1 MVFDDVTARRTPMND
16 KDKDKDKPADKRDAE
31 APDEKSKGQYGGMDG
46 LGPGGGEGFEDVKRP
61 ARPDDDRLPD
71 RDG

>member
-1 MVFDDVTARRTPMND
+1 
-16 KDKDKDKPADKRDAE
+16 
-31 APDEKSKGQYGGMDG
+31 MDG